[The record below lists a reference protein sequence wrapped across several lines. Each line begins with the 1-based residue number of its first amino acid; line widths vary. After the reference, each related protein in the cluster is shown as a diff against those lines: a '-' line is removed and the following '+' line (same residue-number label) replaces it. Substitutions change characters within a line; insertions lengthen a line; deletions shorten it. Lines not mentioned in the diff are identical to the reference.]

1 MKLVNKIKFLLSL
14 FTIKESDYNKMI
26 AIKEDDYNKMVEKSK
41 KYDELLYCIE
51 ITTEAEYYEA
61 YDGIRYTIF
70 KTQKSIG
77 ISGIIDADRL
87 TSIIG
92 IPHSNPI
99 KWSIKSKES
108 ELVE

>member
-14 FTIKESDYNKMI
+14 FSVEE
-26 AIKEDDYNKMVEKSK
+26 EDDYNKIVEKSK
-41 KYDELLYCIE
+41 NYDKILSCIE
-51 ITTEAEYYEA
+51 ITTKDEYYEA

-70 KTQKSIG
+70 KTQKSID
-77 ISGIIDADRL
+77 ISGIIDTDKL

-99 KWSIKSKES
+99 KWTIKSKES
-108 ELVE
+108 ELGQ